1 MVGKYRRRMRPLLG
15 TYVEIGLSRAFQN
28 CDRAIERAFDRIET
42 VQRHLSFHDPRSDL
56 SRLNGAR
63 GEEIAVHPMSICAL
77 RLARAITERSKGLFN
92 FTVGAQ
98 LQKIGALPIHENGK
112 KLMAGQA
119 DDLDIRGQK
128 VRLRR
133 PLVITLDGI
142 AKGFAVDLA
151 VKELKSHGAN
161 SAGWVNAGGD
171 LRVFGDLT
179 LPVFQRNASRPDGKI
194 PLLGGLR
201 NSALATSETFKTSD
215 TSDSDSSQFPG
226 KIIAACGHSAEDG
239 IWSVIAPSA
248 WLADALTKVAGVSS
262 QRDRELAVSKLGGH
276 LIQGADSEVK

>member
-1 MVGKYRRRMRPLLG
+1 MVDKYRRRMRPLLG
-15 TYVEIGLSRAFQN
+15 TYVEIGLSRFFQHCDLAF
-28 CDRAIERAFDRIET
+28 ERAFDRIQT

-56 SRLNGAR
+56 SRLNGSK
-63 GEEIAVHPMSICAL
+63 GEEVAVHPISICVL
-77 RLARAITERSKGLFN
+77 RLARAITERSKGSFN

-98 LQKIGALPIHENGK
+98 LQKMGVLPIHESDK
-112 KLMAGQA
+112 KLMKGQA
-119 DDLDIRGQK
+119 DDLEIRGKK

-133 PLVITLDGI
+133 PIVITLDGI

-151 VKELKSHGAN
+151 VKELRNHDAC

-179 LPVFQRNASRPDGKI
+179 LPVFQRFSGCPNGTF

-201 NSALATSETFKTSD
+201 NSALATSEICNSKSN
-215 TSDSDSSQFPG
+215 SSLFPG
-226 KIIAACGHSAEDG
+226 KIIAPCGHSTQDG

-262 QRDRELAVSKLGGH
+262 RIDREREVSRLGGH
-276 LIQGADSEVK
+276 LIQVEECEVK

>member
-1 MVGKYRRRMRPLLG
+1 MVDKYRRRMRPLLG

-28 CDRAIERAFDRIET
+28 CDRTIERAFERIET
-42 VQRHLSFHDPRSDL
+42 VQKHLSFHDPRSDL
-56 SRLNGAR
+56 SRLNSAR

-77 RLARAITERSKGLFN
+77 RLARVITWRSKGLFN

-98 LQKIGALPIHENGK
+98 LQKIGALPIHESGK

-119 DDLDIRGQK
+119 DDLEIRGKK

-151 VKELKSHGAN
+151 VKELKTHGA
-161 SAGWVNAGGD
+161 SSSGWVNAGGD

-179 LPVFQRNASRPDGKI
+179 LPVFQRNASRPDGEL

-201 NSALATSETFKTSD
+201 NSALATSETSG
-215 TSDSDSSQFPG
+215 SNSYQFPG
-226 KIIAACGHSAEDG
+226 KIIAACGHSTEDG

-262 QRDRELAVSKLGGH
+262 QRDREFAVSRLGGH
-276 LIQGADSEVK
+276 LIQGAEGEVK

>member
-1 MVGKYRRRMRPLLG
+1 MKTVDKYRRRMRPLLG
-15 TYVEIGLSRAFQN
+15 TYVEIGLSRAFQH
-28 CDRAIERAFDRIET
+28 CDVAFERAFDRIET

-56 SRLNGAR
+56 SRLNSAR
-63 GEEIAVHPMSICAL
+63 GEEVSVHPLSISVL
-77 RLARAITERSKGLFN
+77 RLARAITEQSRGLFN

-98 LQKIGALPIHENGK
+98 LQRMGALPIHENGK
-112 KLMAGQA
+112 KLMIGRA
-119 DDLDIRGQK
+119 DDLEIRGQK

-133 PLVITLDGI
+133 PIVITLDGI

-151 VKELKSHGAN
+151 VKELKTHGA
-161 SAGWVNAGGD
+161 SLGWVNAGGD

-179 LPVFQRNASRPDGKI
+179 LPVFQRNSSRPDGKL

-201 NSALATSETFKTSD
+201 NSALATSETC
-215 TSDSDSSQFPG
+215 DSDSSRFPG
-226 KIIAACGHSAEDG
+226 KIIAACDHSAENG

-262 QRDRELAVSKLGGH
+262 QRDRELAVSRLGGH
-276 LIQGADSEVK
+276 LIQDPEREVG

>member
-15 TYVEIGLSRAFQN
+15 TYVEIGLSRSFEN
-28 CDRAIERAFDRIET
+28 CDRAIERAFERIEA
-42 VQRHLSFHDPRSDL
+42 VQKHLSFHDPRSDL
-56 SRLNGAR
+56 SRLNSAG
-63 GEEIAVHPMSICAL
+63 GEEVAVHPISICAL
-77 RLARAITERSKGLFN
+77 RLARAITRRSKGLFN
-92 FTVGAQ
+92 FTIGAQ
-98 LQKIGALPIHENGK
+98 LQKIGVLPIHENGK

-119 DDLDIRGQK
+119 DDLEIRGQK
-128 VRLRR
+128 VRLRH

-151 VKELKSHGAN
+151 VKELKTHGA
-161 SAGWVNAGGD
+161 SLGWVNAGGD

-179 LPVFQRNASRPDGKI
+179 LPVFQRNSSRPDGKL

-201 NSALATSETFKTSD
+201 NSALATSEASE
-215 TSDSDSSQFPG
+215 SDSSQFPG
-226 KIIAACGHSAEDG
+226 KIIAACGHSTEDG

-262 QRDRELAVSKLGGH
+262 QRDREFAVSRLGGH
-276 LIQGADSEVK
+276 LIQGAEGEVK

>member
-28 CDRAIERAFDRIET
+28 CDRTIERAFERIET
-42 VQRHLSFHDPRSDL
+42 VQKHLSFHDPRSDL
-56 SRLNGAR
+56 SRLNSAR

-77 RLARAITERSKGLFN
+77 RLARVITWRSKGLFN

-98 LQKIGALPIHENGK
+98 LQKIGALPIHESGK
-112 KLMAGQA
+112 KLMAGHA
-119 DDLDIRGQK
+119 DDLEIRGQK
-128 VRLRR
+128 IRLRR

-151 VKELKSHGAN
+151 VKELKAHGAN
-161 SAGWVNAGGD
+161 LGWVNAGGD

-179 LPVFQRNASRPDGKI
+179 LPMFQRSTSRPDGKI

-201 NSALATSETFKTSD
+201 NSALATSETSETSD

-226 KIIAACGHSAEDG
+226 KIIAACGHSAEGG

-262 QRDRELAVSKLGGH
+262 QRDREFAVSRLGGH